1 MIAACLKWVDHRP
14 EVDPL
19 NGDVRTDPRTSG
31 PSAADQAALEWA
43 LRLGEATGTGV
54 IALTAG
60 PPESEVILREALS
73 VGADTAVR
81 VELPTGASSQSV
93 AAALAAAVPD
103 AVGVVVCGVYSL
115 DRGSGSV
122 PAFLAARLRAAQALG
137 LITMTFPDRPRT
149 PKADA
154 PAGPSFEMIGER
166 RLDGG
171 RRERL
176 RIPTPAVVSVEGSS
190 ARLRRAALPP
200 LIDARRAPIEVR
212 ELDGQ
217 DLATRTS
224 PVHSKPFRPR
234 ARVLPAPAAAL
245 TAHQRILALTG
256 ALVDRE
262 PPQTLVLDPSEAA
275 TELLDH
281 LHRWGYLR

>member
-19 NGDVRTDPRTSG
+19 SGDVRTDPRTSG
-31 PSAADQAALEWA
+31 ASAADQAALEWA
-43 LRLGEATGTGV
+43 LRLGEAAGTGV

-60 PPESEVILREALS
+60 PPDAEVILREALS
-73 VGADTAVR
+73 VGAETAVR
-81 VELPTGASSQSV
+81 IELPTGASSQSV
-93 AAALAAAVPD
+93 AAALAAAVPH
-103 AVGVVVCGVYSL
+103 AVGVVVCGVCSL

-122 PAFLAARLRAAQALG
+122 PAFLAARLGAAQALG
-137 LITMTFPDRPRT
+137 LITMTFPDGALT
-149 PKADA
+149 SQADA
-154 PAGPSFEMIGER
+154 GESFEILGER

-190 ARLRRAALPP
+190 ARLRRASLPR
-200 LIDARRAPIEVR
+200 LIDARRAPIAVR
-212 ELDGQ
+212 EVGGQ
-217 DLATRTS
+217 VGLEAKTGPVRTR
-224 PVHSKPFRPR
+224 PFRPR

-245 TAHQRILALTG
+245 SAHQRILALTG

-275 TELLDH
+275 TELLEH
-281 LHRWGYLR
+281 LRRWGYLE